1 MANTR
6 TAISL
11 QESLFEQ
18 VDMIAREMNISRSH
32 FFTLTAEA
40 FIQQYQNQKLLNA
53 INDAYKDDPDPA
65 DQEFL
70 NQLRPHYRRL
80 LEVKW

>member
-1 MANTR
+1 
-6 TAISL
+6 
-11 QESLFEQ
+11 
-18 VDMIAREMNISRSH
+18 MIAREMNISRSH
-32 FFTLTAEA
+32 FFTLAVEA

-70 NQLRPHYRRL
+70 NQLCPHYRRL